1 MAKNTPQPK
10 KDAPAGT
17 TVSRRDFLA
26 LGAGALGLVG
36 LLQTGGMALQFLAPR
51 RVDGEFGGVV
61 SAGPAESFP
70 PGSVTEFP
78 DGRFFLARAADGGFL
93 AVSRRCTHLG
103 CAVSW
108 HAADEQFACPCHGS
122 HFDLI
127 GDVQNPPA
135 PRALDTYPITVRD
148 GALLVDTA
156 QAQQRDSFAPEQ
168 LVYV

>member
-1 MAKNTPQPK
+1 MATNIPQQK
-10 KDAPAGT
+10 GGA
-17 TVSRRDFLA
+17 VSRRDFLA

-36 LLQTGGMALQFLAPR
+36 MLQTGGMALQFLAPR

-61 SAGPAESFP
+61 TVGPAESFP

-108 HAADEQFACPCHGS
+108 HAADGQFACPCHGS
-122 HFDLI
+122 HFDLS

-156 QAQQRDSFAPEQ
+156 KAQQRDSFAPEQ
-168 LVYV
+168 LVYI